1 MRSDE
6 ELMAELARG
15 SEDALR
21 ELLRRYERPLAG
33 YLRRQTRD
41 RDAEDLFQEVW
52 LRVVRSAR
60 SFDRNARFKPW
71 LYRIAFNVFRD
82 WCGRGAA
89 REQGGEIDAAADP
102 PEREGAALDAER
114 FLAALSREQR
124 DVVALRYWLDLSE
137 AEMSEVL
144 GIPRG
149 TVKSRLHAAMTR
161 LSALARD
168 DGKRS

>member
-1 MRSDE
+1 MG
-6 ELMAELARG
+6 ELARG
-15 SEDALR
+15 SEEALR

-60 SFDRNARFKPW
+60 SFDRGARFKPW
-71 LYRIAFNVFRD
+71 LYRIALNVFRD
-82 WCGRGAA
+82 WCGRDSA
-89 REQGGEIDAAADP
+89 REQGAEIDIAAEPRA
-102 PEREGAALDAER
+102 REGAGLDAER
-114 FLAALSREQR
+114 LLAGLSREQR
-124 DVVALRYWLDLSE
+124 EVVTLRYWLDLSE

-168 DGKRS
+168 DEKRS